1 MTRLNNILK
10 DHSNGLTQSR
20 LILAFFVL
28 LDHQYTLLE
37 IPKPRFLSGG
47 LTLSGFAV
55 YMFIFMSGLL
65 CFVSR
70 SRNSAPRF
78 LLLRFAR
85 IIPGYLACLAVTSL
99 LFIPILSGLALK
111 ANHIYM
117 SYDKRTMLAS
127 ADYFLNNFAFTQNIY
142 LPVDLKIENPI
153 RAINGSL
160 WTLQPEIMGY
170 LLIAILFPLFC
181 MVPRLLVMLFGIGV
195 FFLAITPATLRT
207 GLQAVLAGYGF
218 EIGTDSHLL
227 LGVYLLSGIIYAI
240 YSSRIYINPKIGFLF
255 ILLLTASYHTELRVF
270 NLISPVILPYSFICV
285 CWMIRW
291 PWGPQA
297 DYSYGVYL
305 YSFPIQQIVW
315 NLKQAALIS
324 NGFLEGLLLVS
335 LASLALGVLS
345 FYLVERPC
353 RSSILSAMTA
363 KH

>member
-1 MTRLNNILK
+1 MARLKNILK
-10 DHSNGLTQSR
+10 DHGNGLTQLR

-37 IPKPRFLSGG
+37 FPRPRFLSGG
-47 LTLSGFAV
+47 LTFSGFAV

-65 CFVSR
+65 CFISR

-99 LFIPILSGLALK
+99 LFIPILSGLAQK
-111 ANHIYM
+111 ANHL
-117 SYDKRTMLAS
+117 SLRYDNRTMLAS
-127 ADYFLNNFAFTQNIY
+127 ADYFLHNLAFTQNIY
-142 LPVDLKIENPI
+142 LPIELKIENPI

-181 MVPRLLVMLFGIGV
+181 MVPRFLVMLLGV
-195 FFLAITPATLRT
+195 GVSFLAINPAHLRT

-240 YSSRIYINPKIGFLF
+240 YSSRIDINPKIGLLF
-255 ILLLTASYHTELRVF
+255 IVLLAASYFADLRVF
-270 NLISPVILPYSFICV
+270 NIVSPVILPYSFICV

-315 NLKQAALIS
+315 NLKQTAFIS

-335 LASLALGVLS
+335 LVSLAFGILS
-345 FYLVERPC
+345 FYFVERPF
-353 RSSILSAMTA
+353 RLSILSAMTA
-363 KH
+363 KP